1 MRRGTKLKIKTI
13 KISNF
18 LGIDEFNLNP
28 SGLTVLEGV
37 KGSGKSSVLEGIE
50 TAISNTKR
58 RTEVIRHGEGEATIF
73 IEMDTGL
80 EIDRRIREDKADYLK
95 LRQQGTGIKSTEA
108 ELRKFISGD
117 IFRPLDFIN
126 MPASKQTEIILG
138 MIKMQYSDADING
151 WFGQDVL
158 SNINTAKHLLQVLKD
173 IEMAKYNEREDV
185 NREIKLLEGQERG
198 IKAELPP
205 NYNGEEWKVLKV
217 QDYYNKVSE
226 AQKINQFI
234 ADAERLQAGIEE
246 KIQSLQNA
254 ADSQKANIKAAY
266 TEKRQDLK
274 DIIDLSKG
282 KIEKANNEINSAA
295 DKLVIAKNE
304 SIQQM
309 NDEIA
314 AVKQKWADVMQI
326 LEKESKNN
334 VAEQQEIINQQNQ
347 KIAAKEQEIASLADL
362 EKQVLKDEDSKM
374 EAEIEKEQI
383 RVGKAAEYLKFH
395 VKIVIEPLQA
405 EAEKVA
411 EMQSYLREWDR
422 MLDIRDG
429 KLVTKKAYS
438 AELTGI
444 IETARNKPAELLK
457 QHTLPIDGI
466 SVDENSMIRIN
477 GTLLD
482 GLSDG
487 EKLEAA
493 FKIALQRIGELRVI
507 CLDGFEKLNET
518 EQKKIIKL
526 CEDNDIQAFVTI
538 TKDAENGKFE
548 VKEGLE

>member
-173 IEMAKYNEREDV
+173 IEMAKYKEREDV

-395 VKIVIEPLQA
+395 VKIDIEPLQA